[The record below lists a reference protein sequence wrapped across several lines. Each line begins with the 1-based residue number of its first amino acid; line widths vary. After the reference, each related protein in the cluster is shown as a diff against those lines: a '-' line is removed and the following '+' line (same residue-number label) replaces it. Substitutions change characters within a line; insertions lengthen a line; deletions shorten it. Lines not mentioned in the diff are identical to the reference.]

1 MQAIQDGAHTVL
13 GKHTTGGAAVAALLA
28 IGATLCTSSLFVLVR
43 RALRLRSAIQ
53 ASGVVIRIEPVY
65 EARSVGVF
73 DRILVPREVT
83 IMHFRT
89 ADKVDVV
96 ARLPPTRSGHYR
108 CGQRVSF
115 LYAARDPQ
123 YIVRS
128 QIDYWLD
135 LIPFLRLGTFCF
147 ASLLWLR

>member
-1 MQAIQDGAHTVL
+1 M
-13 GKHTTGGAAVAALLA
+13 
-28 IGATLCTSSLFVLVR
+28 
-43 RALRLRSAIQ
+43 Q

-65 EARSVGVF
+65 EARTVGVF
-73 DRILVPREVT
+73 DRILVPRDVT

-89 ADKVDVV
+89 ADNVEVV
-96 ARLPPTRSGHYR
+96 ARLPPTCPGHYR

-115 LYAARDPQ
+115 LYHPCDPQ

-135 LIPFLRLGTFCF
+135 LIPFLLLGTFCF

>member
-1 MQAIQDGAHTVL
+1 ML
-13 GKHTTGGAAVAALLA
+13 GKRTTERVAVAALLA
-28 IGATLCTSSLFVLVR
+28 IGATLCTGSLFVLVR
-43 RALRLRSAIQ
+43 RALRLRSAIH

-73 DRILVPREVT
+73 DRILVPRDIT

-89 ADKVDVV
+89 ADNVEVV
-96 ARLPPTRSGHYR
+96 ARLPPTRSGQYR
-108 CGQRVSF
+108 CGQRVSV

-128 QIDYWLD
+128 QVDYWLD
-135 LIPFLRLGTFCF
+135 LIPFLLLGTFCF
-147 ASLLWLR
+147 ASVLWLR